1 MLVTSREHLQLSSET
16 LFVLDSMAHPS
27 AATLPD
33 VLSYNAVQL
42 FVEAARRQCPGNC
55 ASVSWLAHF

>member
-42 FVEAARRQCPGNC
+42 WHLSAGWRIFKNC
-55 ASVSWLAHF
+55 VDDA